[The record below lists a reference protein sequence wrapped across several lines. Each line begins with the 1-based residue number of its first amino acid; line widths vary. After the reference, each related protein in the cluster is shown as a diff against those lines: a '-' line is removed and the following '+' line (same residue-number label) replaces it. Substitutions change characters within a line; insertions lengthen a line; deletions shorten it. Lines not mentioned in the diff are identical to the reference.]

1 MGETSV
7 FWDDRDGGP
16 LRVMVDVS
24 ELRPRRVVGSI
35 ASDDFIRAADGSF
48 VGE

>member
-1 MGETSV
+1 V
-7 FWDDRDGGP
+7 FWDDLRPNGRSDD
-16 LRVMVDVS
+16 LRVIVAIWNDAG
-24 ELRPRRVVGSI
+24 GSAL